1 MAADDNDLE
10 LPDEDLVFSDEEKET
25 QEVVKRRSK
34 VEQFI
39 VFSLIALLIIVAG
52 NEFLA
57 QRNYEASHNEL
68 KQMDWTLSM
77 DKEERGHSVEDVKS
91 RLSGYY
97 VESRITESYEF
108 KHLGNK
114 PFTVSDYLEIQWPAI
129 RYYIIS
135 LEMLN
140 DRVTS
145 YQTGSTV
152 TQQESS
158 APVIPKN
165 FAPTPKEGPTGIRSN

>member
-1 MAADDNDLE
+1 MAADDNDLL
-10 LPDEDLVFSDEEKET
+10 LPDEDLVLSDEEKEP
-25 QEVVKRRSK
+25 QEFVKRRSK

-39 VFSLIALLIIVAG
+39 VFSLIAILIIVAG

-57 QRNYEASHNEL
+57 QRNYEASLNQL
-68 KQMDWTLSM
+68 KQMDWKLSF

-91 RLSGYY
+91 RLSGFY

-129 RYYIIS
+129 RSYIIS
-135 LEMLN
+135 LKLLN
-140 DRVTS
+140 DRITT
-145 YQTGSTV
+145 YQIGSTV
-152 TQQESS
+152 TEQDSS